1 MYFIVLFVVMVSIV
15 MDSWVVVPG
24 SFSRPGALLLS
35 FPPMPR
41 NHAFLAFGFAVLLS
55 ASAILAASLTP
66 TQAPAPAAPARQ
78 PVAEGGLTPAPN
90 RRSDEGRGPFKTL
103 VIRGVTLIDGTGA
116 PPIGPVDVVVSGN
129 RIALVRSAG
138 TPGLAVQ
145 PNRAPQNPDLE
156 LDATGMYLMPGFVD
170 MHVHAGGA
178 PKNAEAEYAYKLW
191 LAHGVT
197 TVRGVPLGGNNVTVG
212 DKLRSEKNEIVAPR
226 IYNYQRPGSGW
237 DKGQVM
243 TPESARDYVR
253 WAAAN
258 GIDGLKLGAER
269 PDIMAALLDEAKK
282 VGFGS
287 TAHLQQGGVAQM
299 NAIKAARLGLNTV
312 THFYGHFES
321 LLKDYVVQPWPVD
334 MNAGDEQWRFGQVAR
349 LWNKIYEPGSPE
361 WKAYLAEHLKLGT
374 VFDPTL
380 TIYSAGRDLMKF
392 RNADWHARYTLP
404 TLMDFYAPSRSN
416 HGAYWYY
423 WTTEDEVE
431 WRNFYQV
438 WFKLVNDYKKMGGR
452 VTTGS
457 DSGFIYQTYGF
468 GYINELEMLQEA
480 GFHPLEVIQA
490 ATMNGA
496 ITLAEPKGK
505 APEFGI
511 VRAGMLADMVIVDQ
525 NPLQNFKV
533 LYGTGALKLNDK
545 TGRPEQVGGV
555 KYTIKD
561 GIVYDAKQLLA
572 DVAAMV
578 DRQKRAPRTSTSQP

>member
-1 MYFIVLFVVMVSIV
+1 MATDSKLAGSTLAIVCACSLFV
-15 MDSWVVVPG
+15 G
-24 SFSRPGALLLS
+24 
-35 FPPMPR
+35 
-41 NHAFLAFGFAVLLS
+41 HAAAQMAARQQV
-55 ASAILAASLTP
+55 APEAIT
-66 TQAPAPAAPARQ
+66 AAPARR
-78 PVAEGGLTPAPN
+78 A
-90 RRSDEGRGPFKTL
+90 DEGKGPFKTL
-103 VIRGVTLIDGTGA
+103 VIRGVMVIDGTGG
-116 PPIGPVDVVVSGN
+116 PPAGPMDVVVQGN
-129 RIALVRSAG
+129 RIASVRSAG
-138 TPGLAVQ
+138 TPGLPLRANRQ
-145 PNRAPQNPDLE
+145 PQADYE
-156 LDATGMYLMPGFVD
+156 IDATGMYLMPGFVD

-178 PKNAEAEYAYKLW
+178 PKNQDAEYAYKLW

-197 TVRGVPLGGNNVTVG
+197 TVRGVPMAAHDFTV
-212 DKLRSEKNEIVAPR
+212 KEKERSAKNEIIAPR

-237 DKGQVM
+237 DQGSVD
-243 TPESARDYVR
+243 SAEKARAYVR

-258 GIDGLKLGAER
+258 GVDGLKLGAER
-269 PDIMAALLDEAKK
+269 PEIMSALLDEAKT

-287 TAHLQQGGVAQM
+287 TAHLQQSGVAQM
-299 NAIKAARLGLNTV
+299 NAIKAARAGLDTV

-334 MNAGDEQWRFGQVAR
+334 MNASDEQMRFGQVAR
-349 LWNKIYEPGSPE
+349 LWDKIHEPGSPQ
-361 WKAYLAEHLKLGT
+361 WKAYLEEHLKLGT

-392 RNADWHARYTLP
+392 RNAEWHDKYTLP
-404 TLMDFYAPSRSN
+404 SLMDFYTPRRTN
-416 HGAYWYY
+416 HGSYWYY
-423 WTTEDEVE
+423 WTTEDEVA

-438 WFKLVNDYKKMGGR
+438 WFKLLNDYKKMGGR
-452 VTTGS
+452 ITTGS

-490 ATMNGA
+490 ATMSGA

-533 LYGTGALKLNDK
+533 LYGTGALKLNEK
-545 TGRPEQVGGV
+545 TGKPEQVGGV
-555 KYTIKD
+555 KFTIKD

-578 DRQKRAPRTSTSQP
+578 EKQKRAKLSTTPSSAR